1 MEDIY
6 FDHIEDLI
14 ELSELYYWTSGSEG
28 LIYRIPDGRK
38 NMLMK
43 LFFEPN
49 VGTFLWP
56 DATMKN
62 KEQKVQCLKEM
73 ALPNKVQVKGN
84 IFFKGEFI
92 GYFFHEAMNYQDFCF
107 NSFTTFQKLE
117 FLKRLRNQLV
127 RFHKLGIVYGDLKS
141 NNVLAHV
148 TNHKLGCLCDLD
160 NMKIKDFP
168 IDIKSNY
175 VDEFLYQYGEV
186 DEKLD
191 WYVFNLLTLEAI
203 YGLDRTTDAA
213 YHETRAFMD
222 QYSGS
227 CSSLREMQHITPHYE
242 GNLLIDN
249 SEFYK
254 EVGIQYYK
262 KN

>member
-6 FDHIEDLI
+6 FDKQEELI
-14 ELSELYYWTSGSEG
+14 ELGDFYYWTSGSEG

-49 VGTFLWP
+49 IGTFLWP
-56 DATMKN
+56 DATIKN
-62 KEQKVQCLKEM
+62 KEKKVQCLKAM
-73 ALPNKVQVKGN
+73 ALPNKVQVKGK
-84 IFFKGEFI
+84 IFLQNEFI
-92 GYFFHEAMNYQDFCF
+92 GYFLNEAMDYQDFCF
-107 NSFTTFQKLE
+107 NSFTTFQKLG

-127 RFHKLGIVYGDLKS
+127 RFHKLGIIYGDLKS
-141 NNVLAHV
+141 NNVLAHYR
-148 TNHKLGCLCDLD
+148 NYRLGCLCDLD
-160 NMKIKDFP
+160 NMQIKDLP

-175 VDEFLYQYGEV
+175 VDEFLYQYGKV

-191 WYVFNLLTLEAI
+191 WYVLNLLTLESI
-203 YGLDRTTDAA
+203 HELDQTTDMA

-222 QYSGS
+222 HYRGN
-227 CSSLREMQHITPHYE
+227 CEALREMQHVSPHYE
-242 GNLLIDN
+242 GSLLIEDPT
-249 SEFYK
+249 FY
-254 EVGIQYYK
+254 EEIGIQYYK